1 MFSILLQ
8 VSWHQHSA
16 AHFAVLTS
24 DNAFSVFSI
33 RQLSTPEQILKI
45 CPLSPTANLAN
56 LANLALEDHNS
67 GPQELVAFTFGSTC
81 GWDPLMVYFSTR
93 C

>member
-1 MFSILLQ
+1 MVSTLQ

-16 AHFAVLTS
+16 SHFAVLTG

-33 RQLSTPEQILKI
+33 RQLSTPEQLFKI
-45 CPLSPTANLAN
+45 CPLSPTATFSLVE
-56 LANLALEDHNS
+56 LALEEHSS

-81 GWDPLMVYFSTR
+81 GWDPLIVYLTTR